1 MSPDQC
7 RAARAWLGWT
17 QPELAE
23 KASVGVATVK
33 DYERGSRTPMAN
45 NLKAMRAALEAAG
58 VTLLF
63 DGEKAVGL
71 TTGEAGR
78 ISG

>member
-1 MSPDQC
+1 MSPEQC
-7 RAARAWLGWT
+7 RASRAWLGWT

-23 KASVGVATVK
+23 KAGVGVATVK
-33 DYERGSRTPMAN
+33 DFERGSRTPMAN

-63 DGEKAVGL
+63 DGDKAVGL
-71 TTGEAGR
+71 TTDEADR
-78 ISG
+78 KDS